1 MRTKPGLL
9 QTQAFRIVLVYVLLF
24 ALSVTALLFFTYW
37 NTRRTLDA
45 QTDQIIEA
53 EITGLNEQ
61 YQHFGLPGLVETV
74 RSRSLHQGQ
83 ALYLVADG
91 LHHIVA
97 GNLEFWP
104 QVSQTAPGSM
114 VEFDYDRPL
123 NGKLETRRARGRVFP
138 LAADFMILVAQ
149 DVHDRYLTERMFTT
163 TLPWTV
169 LLILILGTVGG
180 ALLSR
185 NMLRRLDTINRAS
198 GEIMRGDLTRRV
210 PLNGSGD
217 EFDALAVNL
226 NLMLDRIERLMKGL
240 REVTDSVAHDLRTPL
255 NRLRNRLEESV
266 ARLNA
271 SGAQA
276 GEIERAI
283 AETDQLIGTFNA
295 LLLIAE
301 TDAGTTRAAMSPL
314 ELGGVA
320 ADVVELYEPLADEK
334 KVSLALIPG
343 GPVAIEGN
351 RSLIAQAL
359 ANLVD
364 NAIKYTPAGGK
375 VRIRAA
381 VTPKSVDLSVAD
393 SGPGIPLADRPRVTE
408 RFVRLEASRNSPGT
422 GLGLSLVA
430 AVAHFHNAEL
440 ALEDNMPTGL
450 KAVLRFPRTAIRTMP
465 GTPMKSAAE

>member
-1 MRTKPGLL
+1 VRTKPRLF

-24 ALSVTALLFFTYW
+24 AFSVTALLFFTYW

-53 EITGLNEQ
+53 EITGLQEEW
-61 YQHFGLPGLVETV
+61 QHFGLQGLAETV
-74 RSRSLHQGQ
+74 RARTLHQGQ
-83 ALYLVADG
+83 SLYILSDG
-91 LHHIVA
+91 LHHTIA
-97 GNLEFWP
+97 GNLDSWP
-104 QVSQTAPGSM
+104 QVSNSPGDM
-114 VEFDYDRPL
+114 VEFDYERPVD
-123 NGKLETRRARGRVFP
+123 GKLEGRRARGRVYALTGGF
-138 LAADFMILVAQ
+138 LLLVAQ

-169 LLILILGTVGG
+169 VLILILGTAGG
-180 ALLSR
+180 ALLGR
-185 NMLRRLDTINRAS
+185 NMLRRLDIINRTS
-198 GEIMRGDLTRRV
+198 GEIIAGDLTQRV
-210 PLNGSGD
+210 PLTGSGD
-217 EFDALAVNL
+217 EFDVLSENL
-226 NLMLDRIERLMKGL
+226 NRMLDRIERLMKGL

-255 NRLRNRLEESV
+255 TRLRNRLEESA
-266 ARLNA
+266 ARLSAN
-271 SGAQA
+271 GAQA

-301 TDAGTTRAAMSPL
+301 TDAGTTRAAMSAL
-314 ELGGVA
+314 DLGGVA
-320 ADVVELYEPLADEK
+320 ADVVELYEPLADERN
-334 KVSLALIPG
+334 VALTLMPE
-343 GPVAIEGN
+343 PHVTIEGN

-381 VTPKSVDLSVAD
+381 VTGEGVELSVAD
-393 SGPGIPLADRPRVTE
+393 SGPGIPAADRPRVTE

-430 AVAHFHNAEL
+430 AVAHFHHAEL
-440 ALEDNMPTGL
+440 VLEDNMPTGL
-450 KAVLRFPRTAIRTMP
+450 KAVLRFPRTVIRAQP
-465 GTPMKSAAE
+465 GTPLKSAAE